1 MGYYAK
7 KIKQEGGGVVDMYNN
22 IVSFFTFLFI
32 ILVIYILLSAR
43 NKISDIAEK
52 TSVLAQETVDNIN
65 DEPVS
70 HPVLKAVFYDA
81 EEFDLPKLPDDEPYN
96 VQSYLVDTLARPAQ
110 DLKKG
115 VINFFKN
122 KNNQSPK
129 GDDAV

>member
-7 KIKQEGGGVVDMYNN
+7 KIKHEGGGVVDIYNN
-22 IVSFFTFLFI
+22 IVRFFTFLFI
-32 ILVIYILLSAR
+32 ILVIYILLSAK
-43 NKISDIAEK
+43 NKISDLAEK
-52 TSVLAQETVDNIN
+52 TSELAQKTVDTIN

-81 EEFDLPKLPDDEPYN
+81 EEFDLPELPDDEPYN
-96 VQSYLVDTLARPAQ
+96 VESYLVDTLARPAQ

-122 KNNQSPK
+122 KNNQIST
-129 GDDAV
+129 GDE

>member
-7 KIKQEGGGVVDMYNN
+7 KIKHEGGGVEDIYNN
-22 IVSFFTFLFI
+22 ILRFFIFLFF
-32 ILVIYILLSAR
+32 ILVIYILLSAK
-43 NKISDIAEK
+43 NKISDVAEK
-52 TSVLAQETVDNIN
+52 TSVLAQKTVHTIN

-81 EEFDLPKLPDDEPYN
+81 EEFDLPELPDDEPYN
-96 VQSYLVDTLARPAQ
+96 VESYLVDTLARPAQ

-122 KNNQSPK
+122 KNNQISTV
-129 GDDAV
+129 DE